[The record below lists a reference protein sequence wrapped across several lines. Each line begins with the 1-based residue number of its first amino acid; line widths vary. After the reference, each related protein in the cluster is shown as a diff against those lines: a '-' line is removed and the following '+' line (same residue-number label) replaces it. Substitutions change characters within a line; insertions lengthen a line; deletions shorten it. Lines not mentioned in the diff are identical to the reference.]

1 MVAIDSAA
9 FMIKCF
15 RPKKSSNMITI
26 IVNDELL
33 HKIREHY
40 HPFIVMDNSDYV
52 LFRAKK
58 NKVTITAYQNT
69 KGKDVK
75 ITFVGQGFESEV
87 QKWDSSLINLNIH
100 LFDDEPLGWVDT
112 DDQIGSDEVGTGDYL
127 GPICVCAA
135 LVRKK
140 DVPYLRKIGVADSK
154 KLTDDF
160 IMKVTPTLLKKF
172 SYSQVS
178 LSNEKYNELTLK
190 GININEMKSRLH
202 NRVLLNLIKKHG
214 DIRNVY
220 VDKFVSESRYFTY
233 ASRDKE
239 IVKNII
245 FKTKG
250 ESRFPSVAL
259 ASMIARYSFL
269 KKMEVL
275 RKKYDVAIPFGASH
289 KVDAFAISFNNKHGI
304 NEFKKIAKLNF
315 ENSKRVYEHREE

>member
-1 MVAIDSAA
+1 MVAIDSVA

-15 RPKKSSNMITI
+15 RSKMNANMVTI
-26 IVNDELL
+26 KANDELL
-33 HKIREHY
+33 KRIREHY
-40 HPFIVMDNSDYV
+40 QTFIVENNSAYV

-69 KGKDVK
+69 KGKETK
-75 ITFVGQGFESEV
+75 ITFTGQGFESEV

-100 LFDDEPLGWVDT
+100 PFDDEPLGWFEI

-140 DVPYLRKIGVADSK
+140 DVAYLRKIGVADSK

-160 IMKVTPTLLKKF
+160 IMKVTPVLLKKF
-172 SYSQVS
+172 AYSQVS

-190 GININEMKSRLH
+190 GININEMKARLH
-202 NRVLLNLIKKHG
+202 NRVLLNLIKKHT

-220 VDKFVSESRYFTY
+220 VDKFVSESRYFAY
-233 ASRDKE
+233 ASHDKE
-239 IVKNII
+239 MVKNIV

-269 KKMEVL
+269 KKMEAL
-275 RKKYDVAIPFGASH
+275 NKKYETTIPFGASQ
-289 KVDAFAISFNNKHGI
+289 KVDAFAMSFIKKHGI
-304 NEFKKIAKLNF
+304 NELKKIAKLNF
-315 ENSKRVYEHREE
+315 ENSKRVYEHNEE